1 MTFLGKSINI
11 SINYKEEIMNSEKH
25 IKVTGYSNISW
36 KDAIVR
42 TIVEASKTLN
52 NLCNVTVLEQS
63 AKISEDKLIE
73 YRDKKGKFNSRE
85 EISKI
90 LTDKA
95 YTENNYALTLNSDNC
110 HIVEASREIN
120 DIISKRYLCIFC
132 KFFIFISFFFIITN
146 CT

>member
-1 MTFLGKSINI
+1 
-11 SINYKEEIMNSEKH
+11 MNSEKH

-73 YRDKKGKFNSRE
+73 YRVD
-85 EISKI
+85 
-90 LTDKA
+90 LD
-95 YTENNYALTLNSDNC
+95 
-110 HIVEASREIN
+110 
-120 DIISKRYLCIFC
+120 
-132 KFFIFISFFFIITN
+132 ISFKIEPVNSTPQDDIDN
-146 CT
+146 M